1 MKTLILNVLMLSVKW
16 MVAFLF
22 MFLFALV
29 KEIAGLPVTY
39 IKILD
44 AILFI
49 GLLYIT
55 YDVIKKLF

>member
-1 MKTLILNVLMLSVKW
+1 MTDKERVEKMDH
-16 MVAFLF
+16 M
-22 MFLFALV
+22 FALL